1 MKKLVGFIF
10 MLVLS
15 LILSMTAY
23 AADDFGSIIAK
34 VVIDKKK
41 DKNKDKKKKKK
52 KKVKKGKKNKKKA
65 KKAKKGKKNEKKS
78 KKDTQHNLKPS
89 EVVEEVL
96 DDYTSNEEEKKDLPV
111 VELRVKSASKI
122 WTNDVDISKIN
133 LEQTLN
139 ELLIGKEGY
148 SSAPD
153 EVIALNVKYRGGND
167 NYITMET
174 AAGNSSNYLVK
185 YYDSFYSFEF
195 ISKDCLSRLEIGVEE
210 KPDLGS
216 YDLDDLLSSIK
227 IVGLNLDIT
236 QKQLDGVA
244 KGEIKARFK
253 AGSVSWDITG
263 DHGTLIF
270 ERAGKKFVNF
280 TMSDVF
286 KACAKHRLVFTDNF
300 YSKFSKLMNS
310 DFIEVYIDSSNNYKY
325 NDSTEFEF
333 SSITE
338 GNLGVDYIS
347 YVDDAKRRKTTLQI
361 AGNINIDTRVEDLAK
376 ILDEYTGIDL
386 YTFDTSRIKNMLIG
400 DAVQEFNVTLERD
413 LGDSHVRISVM
424 NNGEKTFQFSV
435 TFIRKY

>member
-15 LILSMTAY
+15 LTLSMTAY
-23 AADDFGSIIAK
+23 AADDLGSIVAK
-34 VVIDKKK
+34 MSTDKK
-41 DKNKDKKKKKK
+41 KDKKKKKK
-52 KKVKKGKKNKKKA
+52 KKNKKSKKNKKKA
-65 KKAKKGKKNEKKS
+65 KKGKKKAKKV
-78 KKDTQHNLKPS
+78 KKDTQSDLKPS

-96 DDYTSNEEEKKDLPV
+96 DDYTSNEEENKDLPV

-122 WTNDVDISKIN
+122 WTNDVDISTIN
-133 LEQTLN
+133 IEKALN
-139 ELLIGKEGY
+139 ELLIGKDGY
-148 SSAPD
+148 PSAPD
-153 EVIALNVKYRGGND
+153 EVIALDRKYRDGGGSN
-167 NYITMET
+167 IMIET
-174 AAGNSSNYLVK
+174 AAGKSSNYLVK
-185 YYDSFYSFEF
+185 YDDYFYSFKL
-195 ISKDCLSRLEIGVEE
+195 IAKDCLSCLEVYVE
-210 KPDLGS
+210 KSDSGS
-216 YDLDDLLSSIK
+216 YGLNDFLSTMK
-227 IVGLNLDIT
+227 VVGLNLDIT

-253 AGSVSWDITG
+253 AGSVYWDITG

-347 YVDDAKRRKTTLQI
+347 YVDDAKRRKTKLQI

-376 ILDEYTGIDL
+376 ILEEYTGIDL

-400 DAVQEFNVTLERD
+400 DSVQEFMVPLERD

-424 NNGEKTFQFSV
+424 NNGERTFQFSV
-435 TFIRKY
+435 TFTRKY

>member
-15 LILSMTAY
+15 LTLSMTAY
-23 AADDFGSIIAK
+23 AADDLGSIVAK
-34 VVIDKKK
+34 MSTDKK
-41 DKNKDKKKKKK
+41 KDKKKKKK
-52 KKVKKGKKNKKKA
+52 KKNKKSKKNKKKA
-65 KKAKKGKKNEKKS
+65 KKGKKKAKKV
-78 KKDTQHNLKPS
+78 KKDTQSDLKPS

-96 DDYTSNEEEKKDLPV
+96 DDYTSNEEEENKDLPV

-122 WTNDVDISKIN
+122 WTNDVDISTIN
-133 LEQTLN
+133 IEKALN
-139 ELLIGKEGY
+139 ELLIGKDGY
-148 SSAPD
+148 PSVPD
-153 EVIALNVKYRGGND
+153 EVIALDRKYRDGGSGD
-167 NYITMET
+167 IMIET
-174 AAGNSSNYLVK
+174 AAGKSSNYLVK
-185 YYDSFYSFEF
+185 YDDSFYSFKL
-195 ISKDCLSRLEIGVEE
+195 IAKDCLSCLEVYVE
-210 KPDLGS
+210 KSDSGS
-216 YDLDDLLSSIK
+216 YGLNDFLSTMK
-227 IVGLNLDIT
+227 VVGLNLDIT
-236 QKQLDGVA
+236 QKQLDDVA

-253 AGSVSWDITG
+253 AGSVYWDITG

-376 ILDEYTGIDL
+376 ILEEYTGIDL

-400 DAVQEFNVTLERD
+400 DSVQEFNVALEHD

-424 NNGEKTFQFSV
+424 NNGKRTFQFSV
-435 TFIRKY
+435 TFTRKY

>member
-15 LILSMTAY
+15 LTLSMTAY
-23 AADDFGSIIAK
+23 AADDLGSIVAK
-34 VVIDKKK
+34 MSTDKK
-41 DKNKDKKKKKK
+41 KDKKKKKK
-52 KKVKKGKKNKKKA
+52 KKKNKKSKKNKKKA
-65 KKAKKGKKNEKKS
+65 KKGKKKAKKV
-78 KKDTQHNLKPS
+78 KKDTQSDLKPS

-96 DDYTSNEEEKKDLPV
+96 DDYTSNEEENKDLPV

-122 WTNDVDISKIN
+122 WTNDVDISTIN
-133 LEQTLN
+133 IEQALN
-139 ELLIGKEGY
+139 ELLIGKDGY
-148 SSAPD
+148 PSAPD
-153 EVIALNVKYRGGND
+153 EVIALDRKYRDGGGSN
-167 NYITMET
+167 IMIET
-174 AAGNSSNYLVK
+174 TAGKSSNYLVK
-185 YYDSFYSFEF
+185 YDDYFYSFKL
-195 ISKDCLSRLEIGVEE
+195 IAKDCLSCLEVYVE
-210 KPDLGS
+210 KSDSGS
-216 YDLDDLLSSIK
+216 YGLNDFLSTMK
-227 IVGLNLDIT
+227 VVGLNLDIT

-244 KGEIKARFK
+244 EGEIKARFK
-253 AGSVSWDITG
+253 AGSVYWDITG

-270 ERAGKKFVNF
+270 ERVGKKFVNF

-325 NDSTEFEF
+325 NDSTEFKF

-376 ILDEYTGIDL
+376 ILEEYTDIDL
-386 YTFDTSRIKNMLIG
+386 NTFDTSRIKNMLID

-435 TFIRKY
+435 ILTRKY

>member
-15 LILSMTAY
+15 LTLSMTAY
-23 AADDFGSIIAK
+23 AADDLGSIVAK
-34 VVIDKKK
+34 MSTDKK
-41 DKNKDKKKKKK
+41 KDKKKKKK
-52 KKVKKGKKNKKKA
+52 KKKNKKSKKNKKKA
-65 KKAKKGKKNEKKS
+65 KKGKKKAKKV
-78 KKDTQHNLKPS
+78 KKDTQSDLKPS

-96 DDYTSNEEEKKDLPV
+96 DDYTSNEEENKDLPV

-122 WTNDVDISKIN
+122 WTNDVDISTIN
-133 LEQTLN
+133 IEKALN
-139 ELLIGKEGY
+139 ELLIGKDGY
-148 SSAPD
+148 PSAPD
-153 EVIALNVKYRGGND
+153 EVIALDRKYRDGDGSA
-167 NYITMET
+167 IRIET
-174 AAGNSSNYLVK
+174 SAGKSSNYLVK
-185 YYDSFYSFEF
+185 YDDYFYSYKL
-195 ISKDCLSRLEIGVEE
+195 IAKDCLSCLEVYVE
-210 KPDLGS
+210 KSDSGS
-216 YDLDDLLSSIK
+216 YGLNDFLSTMK
-227 IVGLNLDIT
+227 VVGLNLDIT

-253 AGSVSWDITG
+253 AGSVYWDITS
-263 DHGTLIF
+263 DYGTLIF

-310 DFIEVYIDSSNNYKY
+310 DFIEVDIDSSSNYKY

-361 AGNINIDTRVEDLAK
+361 AGNINIDARVEDLAK

-400 DAVQEFNVTLERD
+400 NSVQEFKVTFERD
-413 LGDSHVRISVM
+413 LGDLHVRISVM
-424 NNGEKTFQFSV
+424 NNGEKTFQFSIIF
-435 TFIRKY
+435 TRKY